1 MTNASEISQPRPYRV
16 LCIDG
21 GGMRGIYTAALL
33 EKLTR
38 YYATLRNEEALDI
51 GKGFD
56 LIAGTSTGAILGCA
70 AAIGR
75 PMSSVV
81 KLYEDHGSSIF
92 PHRIKDGVLSPLWR
106 ALTKGNSIVRAGD
119 AALQSALRKELQN
132 VTMKQVLDRRGIAL
146 SVPAVSMERHRS
158 WVFKKTPKSGVRDDN
173 YRLADVCLA
182 SSAAPIYRSL
192 AAIRDP
198 DTDSDNF
205 RIFADG
211 GLWANNPVLV
221 AMIDAL
227 SCAAP
232 EQPIEIFSFG
242 NISRPAG
249 SQIKPKKVHR
259 SMLSWKL
266 GTEIGPLAIDVQQ
279 FAYDHMAR
287 FFAEHISRF
296 GRPITHVRIPQQE
309 AAAAILQ
316 YLSLDESRRDALKAL
331 IAHGHGDADMVKSL
345 CNRRDHPEGK
355 MIHKLLSEIPP
366 MPKAGIPMEVFL

>member
-1 MTNASEISQPRPYRV
+1 MITESEIPMKRPYRV
-16 LCIDG
+16 LSIDG

-33 EKLTR
+33 DKLTS
-38 YYATLRNEEALDI
+38 YYARLRGEEALDI

-75 PMSSVV
+75 PMSSIVA
-81 KLYEDHGSSIF
+81 LYEEHGAAIF

-106 ALTKGNSIVRAGD
+106 AVTKGGRIVRAGD
-119 AALQSALRKELQN
+119 AALQSALRNELQN
-132 VTMKQVLDRRGIAL
+132 ITMKQVLDKRGIGL
-146 SVPAVSMERHRS
+146 SIPAVSMEKHRS

-192 AAIRDP
+192 AAVRDP
-198 DTDSDNF
+198 DTNSDNF

-227 SCAAP
+227 SCAASD
-232 EQPIEIFSFG
+232 QPIEIFSIG
-242 NISRPAG
+242 NVSRPAG
-249 SQIKPKKVHR
+249 SQILPKKVHR

-266 GTEIGPLAIDVQQ
+266 GAEIGPLAIYVQE
-279 FAYDHMAR
+279 FAYDQMAR
-287 FFAEHISRF
+287 FFAGHISKL

-309 AAAAILQ
+309 AAATMLQ
-316 YLSLDESRRDALKAL
+316 YLSLDESRPKALKAL
-331 IAHGHGDADMVKSL
+331 IAHGYDDADMVKSL
-345 CNRRDHPEGK
+345 CDRPGHPEGQ
-355 MIHKLLSEIPP
+355 MIHTLFNEVPP
-366 MPKAGIPMEVFL
+366 MPKAGIPIEVFQ

>member
-146 SVPAVSMERHRS
+146 SVPAVSMEKHRS

-221 AMIDAL
+221 AVIDAL

-266 GTEIGPLAIDVQQ
+266 GAEIGPLAIDVQQ

-345 CNRRDHPEGK
+345 CDSRDHPEGK
-355 MIHKLLSEIPP
+355 MIHKLFSEIPP